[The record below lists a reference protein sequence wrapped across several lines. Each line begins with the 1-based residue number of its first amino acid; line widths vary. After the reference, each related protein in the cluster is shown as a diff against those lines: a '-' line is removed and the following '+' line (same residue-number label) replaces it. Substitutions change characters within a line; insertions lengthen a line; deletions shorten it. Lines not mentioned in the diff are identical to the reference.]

1 MSTLFRKFL
10 LKNPKNLRSF
20 WDAFI
25 MPCNRTNVRKGGSM
39 HCTIENLNECLR
51 ELELMTES
59 GRKAME
65 DTRKDCRSRAP
76 SWIAQEVVPV
86 YNVKKGD
93 LLPNSN
99 LSIKMTES
107 GDVLALKYTGS
118 LLTPQHFG
126 MTPKKRGAGSYTMKM
141 GVLRGNKKQ
150 YGQYLKKK
158 KRNGPYSEKSGNI
171 LMLNG
176 GTVPAQRVSK
186 DRNDIEVVRG
196 PSAASMV
203 VSDKVEMQVTNRLS
217 EEMSK
222 RLEHNLER
230 RFK

>member
-1 MSTLFRKFL
+1 MEHAIVNIDQV
-10 LKNPKNLRSF
+10 LK
-20 WDAFI
+20 
-25 MPCNRTNVRKGGSM
+25 
-39 HCTIENLNECLR
+39 
-51 ELELMTES
+51 ELEVMS
-59 GRKAME
+59 GSGQEAIE
-65 DTRKDCRSRAP
+65 DTRKDCKSRAP

-93 LLPNSN
+93 LLPNRN
-99 LSIKMTES
+99 LRIKMAEV
-107 GDVLALKYTGS
+107 GEELVLEYNGN

-126 MTPKKRGAGSYTMKM
+126 MTPKKRGAGSYTLKM
-141 GVLRGNKKQ
+141 GVLRGSKKQ
-150 YGQYLKKK
+150 FGQNLKKK
-158 KRNGPYSEKSGNI
+158 KRNGPYSQKSGNI

-203 VSDKVEMQVTNRLS
+203 VSDRVEAKVAERLS

-222 RLEHNLER
+222 RLDHNLER

>member
-1 MSTLFRKFL
+1 MGHAIINIDQVLKDLEMMS
-10 LKNPKNLRSF
+10 
-20 WDAFI
+20 
-25 MPCNRTNVRKGGSM
+25 G
-39 HCTIENLNECLR
+39 
-51 ELELMTES
+51 S
-59 GRKAME
+59 GRQAME
-65 DTRKDCRSRAP
+65 DTRKDCKSRAP

-93 LLPNSN
+93 LLPNKN
-99 LSIKMTES
+99 LRIHMKEA
-107 GDVLALKYTGS
+107 GEELVLEYNGN

-126 MTPKKRGAGSYTMKM
+126 MTPKSRRAGSYTMKM
-141 GVLRGNKKQ
+141 GVYRGSKKQ
-150 YGQYLKKK
+150 FGQNVKKK
-158 KRNGPYSEKSGNI
+158 KKNGPYSKKSGNI

-203 VSDKVEMQVTNRLS
+203 VSDKVEARVTNRLT

>member
-1 MSTLFRKFL
+1 MGHAIINIDQV
-10 LKNPKNLRSF
+10 LK
-20 WDAFI
+20 
-25 MPCNRTNVRKGGSM
+25 
-39 HCTIENLNECLR
+39 
-51 ELELMTES
+51 ELEMMS
-59 GRKAME
+59 GSGQQAIE
-65 DTRKDCRSRAP
+65 DTRKDCKSRAP

-93 LLPNSN
+93 LLPNKN
-99 LSIKMTES
+99 LRIHMKEA
-107 GDVLALKYTGS
+107 GEELVLEYNGN

-126 MTPKKRGAGSYTMKM
+126 MTPKKRGAGSYTLKM
-141 GVLRGNKKQ
+141 GVLRGSKKQ
-150 YGQYLKKK
+150 LGQNVKKK
-158 KRNGPYSEKSGNI
+158 KKNGPHSNKSGNI

-203 VSDKVEMQVTNRLS
+203 VSDKVEARVTNRLT

>member
-1 MSTLFRKFL
+1 MEHAIVNIDQV
-10 LKNPKNLRSF
+10 LK
-20 WDAFI
+20 
-25 MPCNRTNVRKGGSM
+25 
-39 HCTIENLNECLR
+39 
-51 ELELMTES
+51 ELEMMS
-59 GRKAME
+59 GSGQEAIE
-65 DTRKDCRSRAP
+65 DTRKDCKSRAP

-93 LLPNSN
+93 LLPNRN
-99 LSIKMTES
+99 LRIKMAEV
-107 GDVLALKYTGS
+107 GEELVLEYNGN

-126 MTPKKRGAGSYTMKM
+126 MTPKKRGAGSYTLKM
-141 GVLRGNKKQ
+141 GVLRGSKKQ
-150 YGQYLKKK
+150 FGQNLKKK
-158 KRNGPYSEKSGNI
+158 KRNGPYSQKSGNI

-203 VSDKVEMQVTNRLS
+203 VSDRVEAKVAERLS

-222 RLEHNLER
+222 RLDHNLER

>member
-1 MSTLFRKFL
+1 MGHAIINIDQV
-10 LKNPKNLRSF
+10 LK
-20 WDAFI
+20 
-25 MPCNRTNVRKGGSM
+25 
-39 HCTIENLNECLR
+39 
-51 ELELMTES
+51 ELEMMS
-59 GRKAME
+59 GSGQQAIE
-65 DTRKDCRSRAP
+65 DTHKDCKSRAP

-93 LLPNSN
+93 LLPNKN
-99 LSIKMTES
+99 LRIHMKEA
-107 GDVLALKYTGS
+107 GEELVLEYNGN

-126 MTPKKRGAGSYTMKM
+126 MTPKKRGAGSYTLKM
-141 GVLRGNKKQ
+141 GVLRGSKKQ
-150 YGQYLKKK
+150 FGQNVKKK
-158 KRNGPYSEKSGNI
+158 KKNGPHSNKSGNI

-203 VSDKVEMQVTNRLS
+203 VSDKVEARVTNRLT

-230 RFK
+230 RYK